1 MDAWCLWIIL
11 RYDMSFTKPGLKY
24 LLIASVFFITIQ
36 SKSYGGA
43 FPVRPRSWL
52 LSPSV
57 NYFFANKGWDSL
69 RRLSPFANGGQFTS
83 LSYSLYTEYGLSRRF
98 TLVGQLPF
106 VNNHYHDNTG
116 YDNRTN
122 GFTDMEI
129 GIRYYAF
136 NINYIYYFSVQGT
149 FIQPLYTNNNNL
161 GYGEQGAEVKV
172 SFGGSGRVLG
182 KNYYFTLDNGLRQY
196 FGSSGPLQDRYTGTF
211 GLTLDRRFKQQ
222 ISATIGGFYS
232 TSSLSG
238 GYDPAHIAANKNFA
252 FNQVSLS
259 YGYSFTRK
267 ISMFVSAGKFI
278 NGRNT
283 GDGSSVSASLI
294 LRPF

>member
-1 MDAWCLWIIL
+1 MK
-11 RYDMSFTKPGLKY
+11 FTKPRLKY
-24 LLIASVFFITIQ
+24 FLLTTVFFISIQ
-36 SKSYGGA
+36 SKSFCGG
-43 FPVRPRSWL
+43 FPVRPGSWL

-69 RRLSPFANGGQFTS
+69 RRISPFANRGEFRS
-83 LSYSLYTEYGLSRRF
+83 ISYSLYTEYGLSRRF
-98 TLVGQLPF
+98 TVVGQLPF
-106 VNNHYHDNTG
+106 VTNNYRDTTG
-116 YDNRTN
+116 YNSQNN
-122 GFTDMEI
+122 GFTDLEA

-149 FIQPLYTNNNNL
+149 FIQPLYTKNMNL
-161 GYGEQGAEVKV
+161 GYGQKGAEIKA
-172 SFGGSGRVLG
+172 SFGGSGNLLG
-182 KNYYFTLDNGLRQY
+182 KNYYFTLENGVRQY

-211 GLTLDRRFKQQ
+211 GLTLDSRFKHQ

-238 GYDPAHIAANKNFA
+238 SYDPAHIASNKNFA
-252 FNQVSLS
+252 FNQISLS
-259 YGYSFTRK
+259 YGYSISHK
-267 ISMFVSAGKFI
+267 ISVFVSAGTFI

>member
-1 MDAWCLWIIL
+1 MI
-11 RYDMSFTKPGLKY
+11 FTKPKLKY
-24 LLIASVFFITIQ
+24 LLITAVFFITIQ

-43 FPVRPRSWL
+43 FPVRPGSWL

-69 RRLSPFANGGQFTS
+69 RRLSPFANGGQFKS
-83 LSYSLYTEYGLSRRF
+83 LNFSLYTEYGLSRRF
-98 TLVGQLPF
+98 TLIGQLPY
-106 VNNHYHDNTG
+106 VQNNYHDNTG
-116 YDNRTN
+116 YDSQNN
-122 GFTDMEI
+122 GFTDLEV
-129 GIRYYAF
+129 GVRYYAF
-136 NINYIYYFSVQGT
+136 NINYIYYFSIQGT
-149 FIQPLYTNNNNL
+149 FVQPMYSNNPNF
-161 GYGEQGAEVKV
+161 GYGERGAEVKV
-172 SFGGSGRVLG
+172 AFGGSGHVIG
-182 KNYYFTLDNGLRQY
+182 KNYYFTVENGVRQY
-196 FGSSGPLQDRYTGTF
+196 FGNSGPFQDRYTATA

-238 GYDPAHIAANKNFA
+238 SYDPQHIAANKNFA

-259 YGYSFTRK
+259 YGYSFSRQF
-267 ISMFVSAGKFI
+267 SVFLSAGKFI

-283 GDGSSVSASLI
+283 GDGSNVSASLI